1 MYLTIEIN
9 EKLVFKLAQEHNV
22 VSKLHLYYP
31 EKYWH
36 LCIAIK

>member
-9 EKLVFKLAQEHNV
+9 MKLVFKLVRQHNL
-22 VSKLHLYYP
+22 VSNLHQYYS

-36 LCIAIK
+36 L